1 MGYTTGVEAND
12 TTFNSSFPYV
22 QAPWSG
28 YGLCAGGSI
37 VLSIK
42 PNGGLNIGAP
52 EIMMEAFPNPASTQN
67 TIRIRVANKANVKL
81 SIYDGNSKIIAVP
94 LNTVKDK
101 GLYDV
106 PVDLT
111 RFGSG
116 VYYAVLANDNQT
128 VQSIKIVVNK

>member
-1 MGYTTGVEAND
+1 
-12 TTFNSSFPYV
+12 
-22 QAPWSG
+22 
-28 YGLCAGGSI
+28 
-37 VLSIK
+37 
-42 PNGGLNIGAP
+42 
-52 EIMMEAFPNPASTQN
+52 MMEAFPNPAKTQN
-67 TIRIRVANKANVKL
+67 TIRIRVVAKTNVKL